1 MFNVCSVE
9 EGNLLGGI
17 QNQDKNV
24 SHYTIHLDLFD
35 LFALSFNTN
44 LIMN

>member
-1 MFNVCSVE
+1 MFNVYSVE

-35 LFALSFNTN
+35 LSFNTN